1 MKTPLSQRLRGLGVV
16 TLLACT
22 IGAATATV
30 LAVPAQAAATAPG
43 TPIPPHVFA
52 PYFYSNSPTDT
63 LYQASQD
70 SGAKYLTLAFLQT
83 LKHGDCTVYWNGRA
97 DSPIGATYAAG
108 IAAIRAAGGDVYPS
122 FGGSAATSGSLT
134 ELADSCQDVNAIADE
149 FKRVITAYNFTRIDL
164 DIEEESLANPANWPG
179 IDRRNKAI
187 KIVQDWARDTGRT
200 VEFVYT
206 QPTFTNGLNNG
217 SMFLLQNAVTNGT
230 RIDAVHLMTFNYYDD
245 VSDACKAKTGP
256 AHDMAA
262 ETFKATQATYDIL
275 HGIYP
280 QKTPAQ
286 LWGMIGV
293 IVMPGPSDFG
303 DCETFTTQDAVKV
316 LNWAIQKNI
325 HGLSFWSL
333 QRDQKGSARSYA
345 WKPYQYS
352 QTFAP
357 FTHGDNSAQT
367 TITATVAGGPLSLA
381 VANTSP
387 VVLPTVALNGQ
398 DQVVT
403 GPLGHVTVVDSRG
416 TNAGWNVTGQVSDFR
431 SPAGNQT
438 IAAANLG
445 WAPTAG
451 LVPGGMNLV
460 RTTSDSVVTAGQAKV
475 PGSGLSTPQTLCSSA
490 AGASTGTFDCG
501 ATLNLGVPY
510 NAALGT
516 YTGVLTLTL
525 I

>member
-1 MKTPLSQRLRGLGVV
+1 MKTPLSQRLRALGAA
-16 TLLACT
+16 TLLACVV
-22 IGAATATV
+22 GAGTAVV
-30 LAVPAQAAATAPG
+30 LAAPAQAAPTAPG

-52 PYFYSNSPTDT
+52 PYFYSNSAADT
-63 LYQASQD
+63 LFQASQE

-83 LKHGDCTVYWNGRA
+83 RKHGDCTVYWNGRA
-97 DSPIGATYAAG
+97 DSPIGPTYAAG

-122 FGGSAATSGSLT
+122 FGGAAATSGSLT

-149 FKRVITAYNFTRIDL
+149 FKRVITAYDFTRIDL
-164 DIEEESLANPANWPG
+164 DIEEESLANPVNWPA

-206 QPTFTNGLNNG
+206 QPTFTDGLNNG
-217 SMFLLQNAVTNGT
+217 SMFLLQNAVNNGT
-230 RIDAVHLMTFNYYDD
+230 RIDGIHLMTFNFYDD
-245 VSDACKAKTGP
+245 ISEACKAKTGP
-256 AHDMAA
+256 PHDMAA
-262 ETFKATQATYDIL
+262 ATFKAANATYNIL
-275 HGIYP
+275 HGLYP

-286 LWGMIGV
+286 LWGMIG
-293 IVMPGPSDFG
+293 IITMPGPSDFG
-303 DCETFTTQDAVKV
+303 ECETFTTEDAVKV

-333 QRDQKGSARSYA
+333 QRDQRATSRTYN
-345 WKPYQYS
+345 WKPYQFTR
-352 QTFAP
+352 TFAP

-367 TITATVAGGPLSLA
+367 AITATVTGGPLSLS
-381 VANTSP
+381 TGDMSP
-387 VVLPTVALNGQ
+387 VALPAVALNGQ

-403 GPLGHVTVVDSRG
+403 GPLGHVTVVDARG
-416 TNAGWNVTGQVSDFR
+416 TNVGWSLTGQVSDFR
-431 SPAGNQT
+431 SPGNQT

-445 WAPTAG
+445 WAPTAK

-460 RTTSDSVVTAGQAKV
+460 RTISDSVVTAGTAKA
-475 PGSGLSTPQTLCSSA
+475 PGSGLSTPQPLCSSA

-525 I
+525 V